1 VINYILN
8 RRAFL
13 KQCAAAAGV
22 LSLSDSIFAQSKP
35 KHPNILFILA
45 DDLGWMD
52 SSLYGSQYYET
63 PNLKRL
69 AQRGMMFTNAYAAN
83 PLCSPTRASI
93 LTGKFPARLK
103 ITAAAG
109 HLKPLPNQPL
119 LKDFGPAWQKIVW
132 PRSKRFLP
140 LEEYTLA
147 EALKEVGYQTAFI
160 GKWHLGH
167 EPWWPKKQ
175 GFDINI
181 AGGHYPGPPSYFSPY
196 KIKTLSDGPK
206 GEYLTDRLT
215 DEAVKYLKQDRRA
228 PFFLCFWHY
237 AVHAPFQ
244 AKEAITK
251 KYRTKQDPRGKQKC
265 PVMASM
271 IQSLDESIGRILDT
285 LDERKLADDTMII
298 FTSDNGGNMYSDVKG
313 QTPTNNYPL
322 RGGKATIYEGGTREP
337 TVIVWPGVVKPD
349 SRCDEV
355 ITSIDYYPT
364 ILEMLN
370 LKSKPNQNFDGISFF
385 PLLKGAS
392 KLNREAIYCHFPHM
406 TPATGNWPCVYVRRG
421 NWKLIR
427 FFHAADADNH
437 RYELYNLAED
447 ISETNNLAAKM
458 PEMVKQLDSLIEQ
471 HLKET
476 GALVP
481 KLNPRYDPNA
491 RPPDRQSR
499 PRNKTAGSKKRS

>member
-1 VINYILN
+1 MINTIPS
-8 RRAFL
+8 RRDFL
-13 KQCAAAAGV
+13 ARCGAVVSTFSYTG
-22 LSLSDSIFAQSKP
+22 SIFAQTKP
-35 KHPNILFILA
+35 KLPNILFILA

-69 AQRGMMFTNAYAAN
+69 ARRGMMFTNAYAAN

-93 LTGKFPARLK
+93 MTGKFPARLK
-103 ITAAAG
+103 ITAPAG
-109 HLKPLPNQPL
+109 HLPPLPNQPL
-119 LKDFGPAWQKIVW
+119 LKKQGPPWQKIVW

-140 LEEYTLA
+140 LEEFTLA

-181 AGGHYPGPPSYFSPY
+181 AGGQYPGPPSYFSPY
-196 KIKTLSDGPK
+196 KIKTLPDGPT

-215 DEAVKYLKQDRRA
+215 NEAIKYLKQDRRD

-244 AKEAITK
+244 AKEDITK
-251 KYRTKQDPRGKQKC
+251 KYRQKKDPRGRQKC

-285 LDERKLADDTMII
+285 LDKLKLSDNTII
-298 FTSDNGGNMYSDVKG
+298 FFTSDNGGNMYSDVEG
-313 QTPTNNYPL
+313 NPPTNNYPL

-337 TVIVWPGVVKPD
+337 TVIVWPGVVKPG
-349 SRCDEV
+349 SRCDE
-355 ITSIDYYPT
+355 IISSIDYYPT
-364 ILEMLN
+364 ILDILN
-370 LKSKPNQNFDGISFF
+370 LNPQPNQHFDGVSIVPLLEGKSKLD
-385 PLLKGAS
+385 
-392 KLNREAIYCHFPHM
+392 REAIFCHFPHM
-406 TPATGNWPCVYVRRG
+406 IPATDNWPCVYVRCG
-421 NWKLIR
+421 DWKLIR
-427 FFHAADADNH
+427 FFHAAEDDKH

-447 ISETNNLAAKM
+447 VSETNNLAAKM
-458 PEMVKQLDSLIEQ
+458 PVKVQQLDALIEQ
-471 HLKET
+471 HLQDT

-491 RPPDRQSR
+491 KPPVRTRQTRKNS
-499 PRNKTAGSKKRS
+499 PGRNKK